1 MLKIGWI
8 EKQSI
13 KNPLCCYI
21 VVDDKRLSTDPD
33 ELSKQV
39 SDVLARVARVNANTI
54 DFKRARFMKG
64 QAIDEVTDEEAA
76 LDESLI
82 NPDPEDV
89 VTVEDFITMLKT
101 HAQPNDKLLFRV
113 NKQEHSL
120 FDAHSKGGV
129 AVIDFVKGKY
139 MNEDVELEA
148 NEMANDFMT
157 VSDLQRIGKK
167 AYPNSDSAWLIDNI
181 AGIVNGKVIDFSK
194 IKYARPEGYPSN
206 GTFFLLDGTQA
217 SLDAYEK
224 EKAMMLSESD
234 IVKKADEPEDSSI
247 FSVADLIDELKDS
260 TTSPNLDIVL
270 ANVDGNPYYITK
282 VVPKKN
288 SVLLRC
294 KAVGAMNEAITYDQ
308 WKEAA

>member
-1 MLKIGWI
+1 
-8 EKQSI
+8 
-13 KNPLCCYI
+13 
-21 VVDDKRLSTDPD
+21 
-33 ELSKQV
+33 
-39 SDVLARVARVNANTI
+39 
-54 DFKRARFMKG
+54 
-64 QAIDEVTDEEAA
+64 
-76 LDESLI
+76 
-82 NPDPEDV
+82 
-89 VTVEDFITMLKT
+89 MLKT

-139 MNEDVELEA
+139 MNEDVELET
-148 NEMANDFMT
+148 NEMADDFMT
-157 VSDLQRIGKK
+157 VSDLQRIGRK
-167 AYPNSDSAWLIDNI
+167 AYPHSDSAWLVDNI

-224 EKAMMLSESD
+224 EKALMLSESD
-234 IVKKADEPEDSSI
+234 IVKKTNESEDSSI

-294 KAVGAMNEAITYDQ
+294 RAVGAMNEAITYDQ
-308 WKEAA
+308 WQEAA